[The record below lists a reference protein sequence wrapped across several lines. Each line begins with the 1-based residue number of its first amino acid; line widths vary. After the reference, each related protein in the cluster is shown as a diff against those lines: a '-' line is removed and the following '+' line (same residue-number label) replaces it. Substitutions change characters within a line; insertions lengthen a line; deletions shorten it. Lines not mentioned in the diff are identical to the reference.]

1 MKKII
6 LLMLLVSPFLLH
18 AQFGIKAGLNFAKVS
33 KASDVNNSS
42 RTGFHA
48 GLLLAP
54 PSKKILSSRSELIF
68 SRQGYDY
75 KTNTNTGNINLDYI
89 QFGQL
94 LSINFTKVF
103 SLMFGAQTSYLI
115 SAKVDSSNSGGSSSQ
130 NKIMDLYNRMDYGY
144 AIGAEV
150 HPFKGLLIGV
160 RYNVSLAKVYKDLQN
175 MQKPSFSSQDAK
187 NNVIMLS
194 VGWRFGKR

>member
-6 LLMLLVSPFLLH
+6 LLLLLATPSLLF
-18 AQFGIKAGLNFAKVS
+18 AQFGLKAGLNFAKVS
-33 KASDVNNSS
+33 KASDINNSS
-42 RTGFHA
+42 HTGFHA

-54 PSKKILSSRSELIF
+54 PSKKILSSRTELIF

-75 KTNTNTGNINLDYI
+75 KTNTNSGNINLDYI
-89 QFGQL
+89 QMGQL
-94 LSINFTKVF
+94 LSINITKVF

-130 NKIMDLYNRMDYGY
+130 NQLMDLYNRMDYGY

-150 HPFKGLLIGV
+150 HPIKGLLIGV

-175 MQKPSFSSQDAK
+175 MQKPSFTSQDAK
-187 NNVIMLS
+187 NNVIMISL
-194 VGWRFGKR
+194 GWRFGKK